1 MAIKKSELYSSL
13 WASCD
18 ELRGGMDASQY
29 KDYVLVLLF
38 VKYVS
43 DKYAGQKDA
52 LLDVPKGGRFDD
64 MVAAKGHKDIGEKMN
79 KIIAKLAE
87 ANDLKG
93 VIDVADFNNEDKLG
107 KGKEMVDRL
116 SNLVGIFDNP
126 ALDFRGNR
134 AEGDDILGDAYEYLM
149 RHFATESGKSKGQ
162 FYTPA
167 EVSRVMAKVIGVGS
181 AKRASQTIHDI
192 TCGSGSLLLKS
203 HDEAKSATG
212 LDLTLY
218 GQEMDNATAA
228 LARMNMILHDCAT
241 AEIWQDNVLSSPHF
255 KERDGR
261 LKTFDFIVANPP
273 FSFKSWTTGFNPAN
287 DEYGRFEFG
296 VPPTKNGDFAFLLHI
311 LTTLKSTGKG
321 AVNLPH
327 GVLFRGGAEAD
338 IRKNIVRR
346 GYIKGIIGLP
356 ANLFYGTGIPACII
370 VLDKENAAARKGIFM
385 IDASKGFIK
394 DGNKNRLR
402 AQDIHKIVDTF
413 TRLVEI
419 PRYSRMVPLAEISDA
434 KNDFNLNLPRY
445 IDSSEPEDL
454 QDIDG
459 HLNGGIPERDIDAL
473 ERYWKVI
480 PGVRAA
486 LFKPAERPGY
496 SQLKMD
502 NGQLTTKGIP
512 PATLSTIHSQL
523 SIKEI
528 IFGHAEFTAFN
539 ESATKL
545 FAKWKT
551 ANTPHL
557 KTIAKGG
564 KPKALIEMLSEDL
577 LATFEKAPLL
587 DAYDLYQHLMD
598 YWAETMQ
605 DDVYMIVSD
614 GWHEAAKPRLIIED
628 KEKKSKEKPDFT
640 VGKLKYKAELIPT
653 ALVIARYFAA
663 DQAVIEKLEA
673 EVAAIEQ
680 AMEEMAEEHSGDE
693 GLLEEAKNDKDK
705 LTKASVA
712 ARLKEIKDDADAAD
726 ARKVLNEYL
735 ALIEKEAATSAKD
748 KDAQEKL
755 LANVAAQYGKL
766 TEDEIKM
773 LVADDKWLATLAA
786 AVQGELDRVSQ
797 TLTGRIRQLA
807 ERYVTPLPQLT
818 GEVASLAA
826 RVDEHLKKMGA
837 VWK

>member
-1 MAIKKSELYSSL
+1 
-13 WASCD
+13 
-18 ELRGGMDASQY
+18 
-29 KDYVLVLLF
+29 
-38 VKYVS
+38 
-43 DKYAGQKDA
+43 
-52 LLDVPKGGRFDD
+52 
-64 MVAAKGHKDIGEKMN
+64 
-79 KIIAKLAE
+79 
-87 ANDLKG
+87 
-93 VIDVADFNNEDKLG
+93 
-107 KGKEMVDRL
+107 
-116 SNLVGIFDNP
+116 
-126 ALDFRGNR
+126 
-134 AEGDDILGDAYEYLM
+134 
-149 RHFATESGKSKGQ
+149 
-162 FYTPA
+162 
-167 EVSRVMAKVIGVGS
+167 
-181 AKRASQTIHDI
+181 
-192 TCGSGSLLLKS
+192 
-203 HDEAKSATG
+203 
-212 LDLTLY
+212 
-218 GQEMDNATAA
+218 MDNATAA

-241 AEIWQDNVLSSPHF
+241 AEIWQDNVLSNPHF

-296 VPPTKNGDFAFLLHI
+296 IPPTKNGDFAFLLHI

-413 TRLVEI
+413 TRQVEI
-419 PRYSRMVPLAEISDA
+419 PRYSRMVSLAEISDP

-445 IDSSEPEDL
+445 IDSAEPDDL

-459 HLNGGIPERDIDAL
+459 HLRGGIPARDIAAL
-473 ERYWKVI
+473 EPYWQVI
-480 PGVRAA
+480 PSVRDA
-486 LFKPAERPGY
+486 LFKKADRPGY
-496 SQLKMD
+496 SQLKVVVAD
-502 NGQLTTKGIP
+502 
-512 PATLSTIHSQL
+512 
-523 SIKEI
+523 IKAA

-539 ESATKL
+539 ESVTKL
-545 FAKWKT
+545 FAKWKA
-551 ANTPHL
+551 ANTPRL
-557 KTIAKGG
+557 KGIAKGG
-564 KPKALIEMLSEDL
+564 KPKALIETLSEDL
-577 LATFEKAPLL
+577 LDTFGKARLL
-587 DAYDLYQHLMD
+587 DPYDVYQHLMD

-614 GWHEAAKPRLIIED
+614 GWREAAKPRLIIE
-628 KEKKSKEKPDFT
+628 EKGNKTKEKPDFT
-640 VGKLKYKAELIPT
+640 VGKMKYKAELIPT
-653 ALVIARYFAA
+653 ALVIARYFSAEQAA
-663 DQAVIEKLEA
+663 IEKLEA

-680 AMEEMAEEHSGDE
+680 AMEEMAEEHSGEE
-693 GLLEEAKNDKDK
+693 GLLEEAKNDRDK
-705 LTKASVA
+705 LTKASVM

-726 ARKVLNEYL
+726 ECKVLKDYL
-735 ALIEKEAATSAKD
+735 ALIEKEAATSAKVE
-748 KDAQEKL
+748 DAQEAL
-755 LANVAAQYGKL
+755 LAKVATQYGKL
-766 TEDEIKM
+766 TEDEIKT
-773 LVADDKWLATLAA
+773 LVVDDKWLAILAS

-807 ERYVTPLPQLT
+807 ERYATPMPQVTAQ
-818 GEVASLAA
+818 VATLAA

>member
-43 DKYAGQKDA
+43 DKYAGQKGA
-52 LLDVPKGGRFDD
+52 LLDVPKGGSFAA
-64 MVAAKGHKDIGEKMN
+64 MVAAKGDKEIGDKMN

-107 KGKEMVDRL
+107 KGSEMVDRL

-181 AKRASQTIHDI
+181 AKNASQTIHDL
-192 TCGSGSLLLKS
+192 TCGSGSLLLKA
-203 HDEAKSATG
+203 HDEAKSTAG
-212 LDLTLY
+212 LDLALY

-241 AEIWQDNVLSSPHF
+241 AEIWQDNVLSNPHF
-255 KERDGR
+255 KECDGR

-287 DEYGRFEFG
+287 DEFGRFEFG
-296 VPPTKNGDFAFLLHI
+296 IPPTKNGDFAFLLHI
-311 LTTLKSTGKG
+311 LTTLKSSGKA
-321 AVNLPH
+321 AVNMPH
-327 GVLFRGGAEAD
+327 GVLFRGGAETD

-346 GYIKGIIGLP
+346 GYVKGIIGLP
-356 ANLFYGTGIPACII
+356 ANLFYGTGIAACIV

-402 AQDIHKIVDTF
+402 AQDIHKIVDSF
-413 TRLVEI
+413 TRQAEI
-419 PRYSRMVPLAEISDA
+419 PRYSRMVPLAEISDP

-445 IDSSEPEDL
+445 IDSTEPEDL
-454 QDIDG
+454 LD
-459 HLNGGIPERDIDAL
+459 
-473 ERYWKVI
+473 
-480 PGVRAA
+480 
-486 LFKPAERPGY
+486 
-496 SQLKMD
+496 
-502 NGQLTTKGIP
+502 
-512 PATLSTIHSQL
+512 
-523 SIKEI
+523 
-528 IFGHAEFTAFN
+528 
-539 ESATKL
+539 
-545 FAKWKT
+545 
-551 ANTPHL
+551 
-557 KTIAKGG
+557 
-564 KPKALIEMLSEDL
+564 
-577 LATFEKAPLL
+577 TFENARLL
-587 DAYDLYQHLMD
+587 DPYDVYQHLMD

-614 GWHEAAKPRLIIED
+614 GWREAAKPRLIIED
-628 KEKKSKEKPDFT
+628 KDKKTKEKADFT
-640 VGKLKYKAELIPT
+640 VGKMKYKADLIPT
-653 ALVIARYFAA
+653 VLVIARYFAA
-663 DQAVIEKLEA
+663 EQATIEKLES
-673 EVAAIEQ
+673 EVAAIAQ
-680 AMEEMAEEHSGDE
+680 AMEEMAEEHSGEE

-705 LTKASVA
+705 LTKASVTE
-712 ARLKEIKDDADAAD
+712 RLKEIKGDADSAD
-726 ARKVLNEYL
+726 ERKVLKEYL
-735 ALIEKEAATSAKD
+735 ALIEKEAATSAKV
-748 KDAQEKL
+748 KAAQEAL
-755 LANVAAQYGKL
+755 LTKVATLYGKL
-766 TEDEIKM
+766 TEDEIQS
-773 LVADDKWLATLAA
+773 LVVDDKWLATIAA
-786 AVQGELDRVSQ
+786 AMQGELDRVSQ

-807 ERYVTPLPQLT
+807 ERYATPMPKLN
-818 GEVASLAA
+818 GEVATLAA

-837 VWK
+837 VC